1 MRKDCSGNDS
11 GKKRNCDVLLRGL
24 KVFLD
29 KVRNKI
35 EYILNFHLFISE
47 MSNPT
52 IRDFYKGRNILVT
65 GGTGFMGKVL
75 IEKLLYSIP
84 DIGNIYILMR
94 PKRGKSVDQRIE
106 DMQRLKVKLL
116 VLLLYML
123 FLIVLLVAYVEIRLT
138 YYRFNC
144 NFKELQIYYLNKLLG
159 GIKF

>member
-1 MRKDCSGNDS
+1 
-11 GKKRNCDVLLRGL
+11 
-24 KVFLD
+24 
-29 KVRNKI
+29 
-35 EYILNFHLFISE
+35 

-106 DMQRLKVKLL
+106 DMQRLKVTSS
-116 VLLLYML
+116 VLLLYIIL
-123 FLIVLLVAYVEIRLT
+123 FLLFY
-138 YYRFNC
+138 
-144 NFKELQIYYLNKLLG
+144 
-159 GIKF
+159 